1 MKLLVDL
8 GNTCLKWATLAQNE
22 LGPQQ
27 RVTYQKD
34 NIQACLSQY
43 WQNLPC
49 PEHGIWLS
57 NVAGPQQLEMMQVW
71 VWKQWGIKLTVVETT
86 ATACG
91 VTNGYINPKQLGID
105 RWLAI
110 LGAYH
115 LIKGNLCVVDCGTA
129 VTLDVVAETGLHLGG
144 LIMPGVKTM
153 QHSLLKATQINGIDK
168 INGIE
173 KFEKFKVVEKQ
184 LLAYDTQSG
193 IILGTLYAVVGW
205 IEYIMN
211 GIEKPGQ
218 KLTLIVT
225 GGNVPELLP
234 YFSKQNVHIP
244 DLVLQGLFRLVE
256 QI

>member
-8 GNTCLKWATLAQNE
+8 GNTCLKWATLTQNK

-27 RVTYQKD
+27 RVFYQKN

-49 PEHGIWLS
+49 PEYGIWLS
-57 NVAGPQQLEMMQVW
+57 NVAGPQPLEMMQTW
-71 VWKQWGIKLTVVETT
+71 VKKQWGVKLTVVETM

-91 VTNGYINPKQLGID
+91 VTNGYINPKQLGVD

-110 LGAYH
+110 LAAYH
-115 LIKGNLCVVDCGTA
+115 LIKGNLCIVDCGTA

-144 LIMPGVKTM
+144 LIMPGMKTM
-153 QHSLLKATQINGIDK
+153 HESLLKATQINGIDK

-173 KFEKFKVVEKQ
+173 KFNVVEKQ
-184 LLAYDTQSG
+184 HLAYDTQSG

-211 GIEKPGQ
+211 CIEKPGQ
-218 KLTLIVT
+218 KLILIVT

-234 YFSKQNVHIP
+234 YFSKQNVYIP
-244 DLVLQGLFRLVE
+244 DLVLQGLFRIVE
-256 QI
+256 QS